1 MLWVTLN
8 LDKLLTLFYSKNI
21 SKYDTTLVD
30 YLSLVVFIHA
40 AAALNLIGLLLKP
53 YLYSVINRKYCFS
66 SVSGEC
72 YLAHFSTGDRC
83 PFYRL
88 NP

>member
-1 MLWVTLN
+1 MFNTPLTAQPIRVCSRPILWDNLN
-8 LDKLLTLFYSKNI
+8 LDKLLTLFYSKHI

-53 YLYSVINRKYCFS
+53 YLYWVINRK
-66 SVSGEC
+66 
-72 YLAHFSTGDRC
+72 DR
-83 PFYRL
+83 FR
-88 NP
+88 